1 MCGRFNVVSAPLTQF
16 VMEILGSDS
25 PVPDLPTEY
34 NIAPTEQVQVV
45 YTGSDRRSLAAMR
58 WWLVPHWAPEPSS
71 KYSMFNAKSET
82 LATSRAFR
90 DAFKSRRCIVPVSGY
105 YEWRTEQGIKVPYYV
120 EADADNGLAL
130 AGLWDRWEKA
140 ERVIYSCTIV
150 TAAAPQS
157 MQALHRRIPVHL
169 NRAEIT
175 QWLDMETAAEPLAAL
190 LAPTLRVP
198 LTITPVSPY
207 VNNARHKD
215 SRCVEPT
222 GSSVRIALD

>member
-45 YTGSDRRSLAAMR
+45 YTGSDRRCLTAMR